1 MGKRIKTNR
10 NNGDGTKMCLRER
23 KDRERD
29 VQRARNGTWDIMS
42 EKKDSETEEPVRR
55 LATSRETWD
64 TLRQKKES
72 ETEEPLRRLGTSNRT
87 WDFMREKKESETEE
101 PVRSLAPS
109 KENTRES
116 SGNSIDFERPRN
128 QENVGLYRDLG
139 ACLSTVGDVIAEYH
153 R

>member
-42 EKKDSETEEPVRR
+42 EKND
-55 LATSRETWD
+55 
-64 TLRQKKES
+64 S

-87 WDFMREKKESETEE
+87 WDFMREKK
-101 PVRSLAPS
+101 A
-109 KENTRES
+109 KQ
-116 SGNSIDFERPRN
+116 RN
-128 QENVGLYRDLG
+128 L
-139 ACLSTVGDVIAEYH
+139 
-153 R
+153 